1 MKPMKHLII
10 RHARALTMGGKP
22 GVQRG
27 AALGTL
33 GVIGDAWMYVK
44 DGVIA
49 DFGPEHLG
57 PPPTDAGAMVVEAHG
72 RVVMPGFVDCHTHAC
87 WAGDRLDEWDQKRAG
102 VPYLEILKGG
112 GGIMSTVRAVRA
124 AAPRELQKTVERRVW
139 ALAGE
144 GTTTVEVKTGYGLS
158 PTAEPKMLAAIGA
171 ASSGSDHVMPTAL
184 LGHAIDPDVERSAFI
199 ASMVGPALDACAAAR
214 PGICVDAFCET
225 GAWTLEECA
234 ELFTRATSLG
244 CPFRVH
250 ADQFNALG
258 MTEWAV
264 DHGAISVDHLEA
276 STEAGLRKLAGS
288 DTFGVMLP
296 ACGFHLDGRYA
307 KGRAFVDMGG
317 ALALATNLNP
327 GSAPCFSMPFIIAL
341 AVRHLGL
348 TPAEAIAATTINPA
362 ALLGLPDRGWIGL
375 GARADLIVLR
385 HTDERNLAFEFG
397 GNHVHEVIHGGT
409 PLIRTKL
416 LDP

>member
-1 MKPMKHLII
+1 MKQLKNFII
-10 RHARALTMGGKP
+10 RHARVLTMGGKP
-22 GVQRG
+22 GAQRG
-27 AALGTL
+27 AALGSL
-33 GVIGDAWMYVK
+33 GVLEHAWIRVQHGVVAQVAPERGGGPASHGEAEIDAQ
-44 DGVIA
+44 
-49 DFGPEHLG
+49 
-57 PPPTDAGAMVVEAHG
+57 G
-72 RVVMPGFVDCHTHAC
+72 RVVMPGFIDCHTHAC

-102 VPYLEILKGG
+102 VPYLEILKRG
-112 GGIMSTVRAVRA
+112 GGIMSTVRAVRT
-124 AAPRELQKTVERRVW
+124 AAPGELHAGVERRV
-139 ALAGE
+139 ASLVRE

-158 PTAEPKMLAAIGA
+158 PKAELEMLTAIVS
-171 ASSGSDHVMPTAL
+171 ASNGSDLVVPTAL
-184 LGHAIDPDVERSAFI
+184 LGHALDPDVERATFI

-214 PGICVDAFCET
+214 PGICVDAFCES
-225 GAWTLEECA
+225 GAWTVEECA

-250 ADQFNALG
+250 ADQFHALG

-264 DHGAISVDHLEA
+264 EHGAVSVDHLEA
-276 STEAGLRKLAGS
+276 STEAGLRRLAES

-307 KGRAFVDMGG
+307 NGRAFVDMGG
-317 ALALATNLNP
+317 KVALATNLNP
-327 GSAPCFSMPFIIAL
+327 GSAPCFSMPFVIAL

-362 ALLGLPDRGWIGL
+362 ALLGLPDRGWIGP

-397 GNHVHEVIHGGT
+397 GRHVDEVIQGGT
-409 PLIRTKL
+409 ALNRMNLMNP
-416 LDP
+416 